1 MIADR
6 RKRSWKTETIGDEAE
21 GQVVANKQNDWQ
33 PSGT

>member
-6 RKRSWKTETIGDEAE
+6 RKCSWKTETIGDEAE
-21 GQVVANKQNDWQ
+21 GQVFKNNQNNMQ

>member
-6 RKRSWKTETIGDEAE
+6 RKCPWKTETIGDEA
-21 GQVVANKQNDWQ
+21 GRQVVTNNQNNGQ